1 MANLVN
7 VKFNQL
13 LSRVQGRVQGESKGL
28 SISKTTPSLVESKGF
43 TTTTPTPTLGESKGL
58 SISKVTSVPSEK
70 TTGSTSKSAEQVNCS
85 SSFRNLLDHTIMPF
99 NPHILTYC

>member
-43 TTTTPTPTLGESKGL
+43 TTTNPTLGESNGL
-58 SISKVTSVPSEK
+58 SISKVASAPSEK

>member
-28 SISKTTPSLVESKGF
+28 SISKTNPTLVESKGF
-43 TTTTPTPTLGESKGL
+43 TMTTPTLGESKGL

-85 SSFRNLLDHTIMPF
+85 SSFHDPLIILSCLLIPRF
-99 NPHILTYC
+99 